1 MACYARGCAAARPA
15 SRPLRT
21 FANARASSSSTPI
34 QRRQLHPIRL
44 STYFQPTHKASSTAP
59 GDDTL
64 ASLQLLLRGGYI
76 RSSSGGVFTL
86 LPNALRIVR
95 KLTAIIDSELHAI
108 GASRLA
114 MPTLLPAKLWRQTGR
129 YEIMGSELYKLRD
142 RRDSDYVLGPTHEEE
157 VTRLVAG
164 EVESDRQLPV
174 RVYQITRKFRDE
186 PRPRMGL
193 LRTKEFLMKDLYSF
207 DKSAADAAA
216 AYDHVTAAY
225 TRIFDRIFTGADGR
239 RWVAAEADTGAI
251 GGNKSHEY
259 HVQDAAGED
268 TLITCTKCGYA
279 ANTEKAVSMPD
290 PQHMPI
296 SASDVRVLLYACT
309 DPDVHDTT
317 IHALVLPA
325 TRELNAVKAAK
336 LSSSLAPGTQLL
348 YDSASPSPAQWDW
361 KDRPEGPLIRYSTL
375 AVLADFEC
383 ASLDPAE
390 LNDALATALSTYTS
404 PSPSP
409 SSPSLSLGE
418 MFPAQFSG
426 EAPVA
431 PALTLVDVRTAQA
444 NDTCSSCKSVGSLHE
459 TRAIEVGHTF
469 FLGERYSRALE
480 AGFLPTAALKATS
493 GAAMSNGRVPFQMGC
508 YGIGVS
514 RILGALAQKAAADFT
529 QATSKPGLLWPR
541 HVSPFTAAILVA
553 DTRDAAKLDA
563 ASRVYEGL
571 ITKARTHDLS
581 IHAVLAGILGEPTQD
596 DVGWS
601 SDEAHEVVIDDRRA
615 QLGAKLAD
623 ADLTGYTYR
632 LIIGRH
638 LTPSSPHIELQ
649 HLTPI
654 GLHSTLIPLETIC
667 N

>member
-21 FANARASSSSTPI
+21 FASARASSSSSTPV

-44 STYFQPTHKASSTAP
+44 STYFQPTHKASSSAS
-59 GDDTL
+59 GDDAL

-76 RSSSGGVFTL
+76 RSSSSGVFTL

-95 KLTAIIDSELHAI
+95 KLTAIIDDELHAI

-142 RRDSDYVLGPTHEEE
+142 RRDAEYVLGPTHEEE

-164 EVESDRQLPV
+164 HVESDRQLPV
-174 RVYQITRKFRDE
+174 RVYQVTRKFRDE

-207 DKSAADAAA
+207 DKSAADAAR
-216 AYDHVTAAY
+216 AYDDVTAAY
-225 TRIFDRIFTGADGR
+225 TCIFDRIFTGADGR

-268 TLITCTKCGYA
+268 RLITCSKCGYA

-296 SASDVRVLLYACT
+296 SASDVRVLLYACP
-309 DPDVHDTT
+309 DLDVHDTPM
-317 IHALVLPA
+317 HALVLPA

-336 LSSSLAPGTQLL
+336 LSSSLAPATQLL
-348 YDSASPSPAQWDW
+348 YDSASPQPAQWDW
-361 KDRPEGPLIRYSTL
+361 KDRPEGPLLRYSTL

-404 PSPSP
+404 PSA
-409 SSPSLSLGE
+409 SSPPASLAEL
-418 MFPAQFSG
+418 FPAQFG
-426 EAPVA
+426 GDTPVA
-431 PALTLVDVRTAQA
+431 PALTLVDVRTAQQD
-444 NDTCSSCKSVGSLHE
+444 DTCSSCKSIASLQE

-469 FLGERYSRALE
+469 FLGDRYSRALE
-480 AGFLPTAALKATS
+480 AGFLPTAATKA
-493 GAAMSNGRVPFQMGC
+493 AAGGVMSNGRVPFQMGC

-514 RILGALAQKAAADFT
+514 RILGALAQKAASDFT
-529 QATSKPGLLWPR
+529 RATSKAGLLWPR
-541 HVSPFTAAILVA
+541 QASPFTAAILIA
-553 DTRDAAKLDA
+553 DVRDSNKLEAAT
-563 ASRVYEGL
+563 RVYDAL
-571 ITKARTHDLS
+571 VSKARTQDLS
-581 IHAVLAGILGEPTQD
+581 IHAVLARILGGNAQD
-596 DVGWS
+596 DLGWS

-638 LTPSSPHIELQ
+638 LHSHSPHIEVQ
-649 HLTPI
+649 HLTPT
-654 GLHSTLIPLETIC
+654 GLDSVLVPLETLC